1 MTFIQ
6 IHPIRLLNGQSEGQ
20 EMEGTIPFLSPFPPT
35 AHPMVSLQE
44 PSPSPSPSSSRGAV
58 SAQNS
63 VLRSVDLDST
73 ERGDQHAHST
83 EENREEDEGEEDVFY
98 GVAEDVSESGS
109 ASSSV
114 TEQRAVQP
122 AKVVGGHD
130 IASPQLVVNST
141 AANATISSSP
151 EMNAKTIIPGAE
163 GGGGEAAPS
172 PSPSA
177 LPVLPKDLGFISR
190 NEKEVDAASI
200 SGGGIRVIEMK
211 EELGLLFTSAP
222 SRFASSLEFLIGDSS
237 LKKSKGGVFSGI
249 TSSFVS
255 NDEAGADKGKSKI
268 TVPSMRPSLSESD
281 CSEVGDR
288 LLAIAEHLLSIEHP
302 VSCADNTLQGLQ
314 QAGGEEEGN
323 AGPSEADKGLRE
335 SLTAENRLRT
345 DTAKKLLLLAKVL
358 SGRYPMSE
366 YRALYDEAA

>member
-1 MTFIQ
+1 
-6 IHPIRLLNGQSEGQ
+6 
-20 EMEGTIPFLSPFPPT
+20 MEGTIPFLSPFPPT

-44 PSPSPSPSSSRGAV
+44 SSPYPYPYPSPSSSSSRGAV

-63 VLRSVDLDST
+63 VLRSDELDST
-73 ERGDQHAHST
+73 ERGDQHVHST
-83 EENREEDEGEEDVFY
+83 EANREEDEGEGEEDVFY

-151 EMNAKTIIPGAE
+151 EKNAKTVIPGAE
-163 GGGGEAAPS
+163 GGGGEAAPP

-211 EELGLLFTSAP
+211 EELGLLFTSEP

-288 LLAIAEHLLSIEHP
+288 LLAIAENLLSIEHP

-314 QAGGEEEGN
+314 QAGGEEEEGN